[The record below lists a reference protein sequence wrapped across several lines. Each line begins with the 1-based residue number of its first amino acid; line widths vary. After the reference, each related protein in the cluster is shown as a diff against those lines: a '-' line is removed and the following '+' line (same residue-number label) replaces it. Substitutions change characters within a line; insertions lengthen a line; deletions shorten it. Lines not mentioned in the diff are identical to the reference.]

1 MNNINNDPRLK
12 NLSPIKQK
20 LISEIAN
27 SSTSKPMEQMLP
39 EIMQIN
45 QELSRRNIA
54 FTKEESNLI
63 MDILMEQASPDER
76 RKIAMIRSMM

>member
-1 MNNINNDPRLK
+1 MNNINNDPRLR

-20 LISEIAN
+20 LIREIAN

>member
-1 MNNINNDPRLK
+1 MYNLNHDPRLK

-20 LISEIAN
+20 LIREIAN
-27 SSTSKPMEQMLP
+27 SSTSKSMEQMLP

-63 MDILMEQASPDER
+63 MDILMEQASPEDR
-76 RKIAMIRSMM
+76 RKIAMVRNMM